1 MGPPKVQGSIRIR
14 CINIGTSKWKEGHF
28 EILEKDG
35 KATLL
40 VVYKAGGVPKSFKL
54 HQNIKSV
61 LFRPNGNN
69 LSRLMVTLKDA
80 SHLTIDKVSLVA
92 GKHMETYLRSVSD
105 EAMPTAK
112 VSLGSG
118 SFGCVLGSRSTQ
130 KEENVQV
137 SAVKNQTPTRRAS
150 LENKEETPVRKSL
163 GATMKTSP
171 GNGTLGSKAT
181 GSTNASPPLRAGLLE
196 TRNEKRKRMQSL
208 MQELNE
214 DYPKENDS
222 STSNKSVADP
232 AWKFLNRSR
241 EKQLVLRETE
251 ENKVTVS
258 GVFPMQ
264 SSSFYSSR
272 PSSKE
277 YSFGNSST
285 ERSNVPTQ
293 SPSVKR
299 TLGFTTQPA
308 SVKKMR
314 PSQDYTGWN
323 KSRFQLS
330 SQTHQL
336 QGFSNLGNTCYMNA
350 ILQSLF
356 SLQSFVNDLLKQ
368 RIPWKKIPV
377 NTLIRR
383 FALLLLKKDI
393 CSSELKKDLLKKVK
407 GAISATAERFSGY
420 MQNDAHEFLNQCLDQ
435 LKEDLE
441 KLNKTWKYE
450 PSSGDETAA
459 GRTSEDCSASR
470 VFSCPVICNF
480 EFEVQHS
487 ISCKMCGEMVTK
499 RERFNDLSIDLPRRR
514 KLPTPRSIQDSL
526 DLFFRTEEIDYSCE
540 KCNGKSASVMHK
552 FNRLPRILILHL
564 KRYSFNV
571 VLSQNNKVG
580 QQVIIPRYLTL
591 SSHCTESTQSPLTL
605 NLSSY
610 NAISRPLKSSQMV
623 NSCSMSTSTPARKYS
638 FKSTGSKLSC
648 QDSDSEDEQQR
659 RSVTGSQRQ
668 FDMPNKERQQ
678 EDLEKA
684 SRRIS
689 PENEKPADPT
699 ETAFDGM
706 SEEELLAT
714 VLEMS
719 KRETSLSM
727 GHDEEYKPTSS
738 PDTGFGEDEVP
749 EMADNFDRMVTEK
762 TKAASEP
769 GPAASFEISK
779 NCDTAKDFDE
789 NKENKTP
796 EGSQAD
802 VDWLQQYDLD
812 REEQEIRQAMAQS
825 IHDQEIQAQK
835 EVDDLKRAK
844 ELSLQ
849 EFNFSFLDSVC
860 SDEDSGNEDIFDMEY
875 TDAEVEELRKNAE
888 NGALPHSYRLISV
901 VSHIGN
907 SSSSGHYIS
916 DVFDLRKL
924 DWFTYDDLMVS
935 KIQEVEVQ
943 SERDRTGYI
952 FFYMHRD
959 ILDEL
964 LEAEKNSQP
973 LGVELARPIRP
984 PL

>member
-1 MGPPKVQGSIRIR
+1 MGPPKVHGSIRIR

-28 EILEKDG
+28 EISEKDG

-40 VVYKAGGVPKSFKL
+40 VVYKAGGAPKSFKL

-80 SHLTIDKVSLVA
+80 SHLTIDRVSHIA
-92 GKHMETYLRSVSD
+92 GKDMETYLLSVCD

-112 VSLGSG
+112 SSLGSG
-118 SFGCVLGSRSTQ
+118 SFGGVLGSRSTQ
-130 KEENVQV
+130 KEDNIQT

-150 LENKEETPVRKSL
+150 LENKEETPVRKPL
-163 GATMKTSP
+163 GFAVKTSP
-171 GNGTLGSKAT
+171 GNGTLGSKGT
-181 GSTNASPPLRAGLLE
+181 GSPNTSPPLRVGLQE
-196 TRNEKRKRMQSL
+196 SRNEKRKRMQSL

-222 STSNKSVADP
+222 STSNKSVVDP

-241 EKQLVLRETE
+241 EKQLVLRQTE
-251 ENKVTVS
+251 ENKVT
-258 GVFPMQ
+258 GFFPMQ

-272 PSSKE
+272 PSKE
-277 YSFGNSST
+277 YSFGNSNT
-285 ERSNVPTQ
+285 ERSNVTSQ

-299 TLGFTTQPA
+299 TLGFTSQLGA
-308 SVKKMR
+308 VKKMK
-314 PSQDYTGWN
+314 PNLDYTGWN

-330 SQTHQL
+330 SQTQQL

-383 FALLLLKKDI
+383 FAFLLSKKDI
-393 CSSELKKDLLKKVK
+393 CSSEQKKDLLKRVK

-435 LKEDLE
+435 LKEDME

-450 PSSGDETAA
+450 PSSGDENAV
-459 GRTSEDCSASR
+459 GRTSEDCSTSR

-605 NLSSY
+605 NWSSY

-623 NSCSMSTSTPARKYS
+623 NSCSMSTSTPTRKFS
-638 FKSTGSKLSC
+638 FKSTGTKHSC
-648 QDSDSEDEQQR
+648 HDSDSEDEQPR
-659 RSVTGSQRQ
+659 RSVTGSQRL
-668 FDMPNKERQQ
+668 FDMPRRDQQQ
-678 EDLEKA
+678 EDLEKT
-684 SRRIS
+684 SRLIRTD
-689 PENEKPADPT
+689 NEKPADIA
-699 ETAFDGM
+699 ETPFDGM

-719 KRETSLSM
+719 KKETSLSM
-727 GHDEEYKPTSS
+727 SHDEEYKPTSS

-749 EMADNFDRMVTEK
+749 EMADNFDSMVMEK
-762 TKAASEP
+762 SKAVSEP
-769 GPAASFEISK
+769 GPAVSFEISK
-779 NCDTAKDFDE
+779 NCDIAKDFDE

-825 IHDQEIQAQK
+825 IHDQEVQAQK

-849 EFNFSFLDSVC
+849 EFNNSLLDSVC

-875 TDAEVEELRKNAE
+875 TEAEVEELRKNAQ

-901 VSHIGN
+901 VSHIGS

-952 FFYMHRD
+952 FFYMHRE
-959 ILDEL
+959 ILAEL

-973 LGVELARPIRP
+973 LSVELARPNRP
-984 PL
+984 PQ